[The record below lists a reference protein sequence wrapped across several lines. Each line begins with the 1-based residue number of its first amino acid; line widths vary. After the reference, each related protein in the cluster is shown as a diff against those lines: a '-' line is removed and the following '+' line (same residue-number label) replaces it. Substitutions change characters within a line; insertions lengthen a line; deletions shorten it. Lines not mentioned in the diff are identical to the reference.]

1 MSIFRYPN
9 SQNWWYEF
17 RFAGQRVR
25 ESTKSPS
32 RTLAREAER
41 ARRRELEESYN
52 GIRRPKRLPFSE
64 AAEEWLELKKLT
76 LAPKSLRIE
85 HDNLRHAFPHFSE
98 KLVCHVDARD
108 IARYQKARLSEGA
121 APKTINLEVGT
132 LRAVLRRYDQWAYL
146 RPDVKMLP
154 IHEEYGYALNPL
166 EEEALLKACL
176 NSRSRSLYTAV
187 TLALTTAMR
196 IREIRLLKWMQID
209 LVGATATVG
218 ESKTPASTGR
228 VIPLNSR
235 ILSVVREWAS
245 LFPSRQPEHY
255 VFPCERYGAAGDA
268 FTACT
273 YHTNPLLPITS
284 WKTAW
289 RTAKRCAGF
298 EGPQVVQSVRIRF
311 HDLRHTACTRMLE
324 GGVSF
329 HVVAQ
334 IMGWSA
340 TSMIRMSR
348 RYGHIGQGA
357 QRQAVELLGR
367 NLTRADSFE
376 KSPEVSM
383 RMGKRI
389 Q

>member
-17 RFAGQRVR
+17 RFAGQRIR
-25 ESTKSPS
+25 ESTKSRS
-32 RTLAREAER
+32 RTLAREAEH
-41 ARRRELEESYN
+41 ARRRQLEESYN
-52 GIRRPKRLPFSE
+52 GIRRPKALLFSE
-64 AAEEWLELKKLT
+64 AAQEWLELKKLT

-98 KLVCHVDARD
+98 KLLCHVEARD
-108 IARYQKARLSEGA
+108 IGSYQKARLSEGA

-132 LRAVLRRYDQWAYL
+132 LRAVLRRYGLWTYL
-146 RPDVKMLP
+146 RPDVRMFP
-154 IHEEYGYALNPL
+154 AHEECGYALTPL

-176 NSRSRSLYTAV
+176 MSRSRSLYVAV
-187 TLALTTAMR
+187 TLALMTAMR
-196 IREIRLLKWMQID
+196 LREIRLLTWKQID

-228 VIPLNSR
+228 IIPLNSR
-235 ILSVVREWAS
+235 ILTVVNQWAS
-245 LFPSRQPEHY
+245 RFPSRQPGHF

-273 YHTNPLLPITS
+273 YHTNPLRPITS
-284 WKTAW
+284 WKVAW
-289 RTAKRCAGF
+289 RAAKQRAGF
-298 EGPQVVQSVRIRF
+298 EGPGVVHPVRIRF
-311 HDLRHTACTRMLE
+311 HDLRHTACTRLLE

-367 NLTRADSFE
+367 SLTEVDSFE

-383 RMGKRI
+383 GTGGRI